1 MINISNGRRNKP
13 LPFTCPQEIRGGN
26 DPKDVQNITSRL
38 NQDDYLQYRAAL
50 ALVPCTAT
58 AQKAFLE
65 QDLGTQFTVAVA
77 FIYDQSIEDLKY
89 WLE

>member
-1 MINISNGRRNKP
+1 MISTSNGRRNRP
-13 LPFTCPQEIRGGN
+13 LPFACPQEIEGGN
-26 DPKDVQNITSRL
+26 DPKDVEKIKSVL
-38 NQDDYLQYRAAL
+38 NRDDYLQYRAAL

-65 QDLGTQFTVAVA
+65 ENLGTQFTVAVA

>member
-1 MINISNGRRNKP
+1 M
-13 LPFTCPQEIRGGN
+13 PFTCPQEIEGGN
-26 DPKDVQNITSRL
+26 DPKDVEKIKSRL
-38 NQDDYLQYRAAL
+38 NGDDYLQYRAAL

-58 AQKAFLE
+58 AQKSFLE
-65 QDLGTQFTVAVA
+65 KDLDTQFTVAVA